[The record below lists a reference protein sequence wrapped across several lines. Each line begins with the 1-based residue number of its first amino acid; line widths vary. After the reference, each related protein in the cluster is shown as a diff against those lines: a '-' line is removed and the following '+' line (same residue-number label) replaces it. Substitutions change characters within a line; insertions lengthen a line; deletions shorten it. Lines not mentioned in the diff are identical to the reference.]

1 MITYNTKIRIVD
13 ALRKIGITEAKT
25 GEKKSFGDSKLKNGF
40 EKSKHLSI
48 LKIFV

>member
-25 GEKKSFGDSKLKNGF
+25 GEKKSFGDSKLKMA
-40 EKSKHLSI
+40 
-48 LKIFV
+48 LKKAKI